1 MKQKR
6 YGTLYYRLAGLILLV
21 ILISAIIPP
30 LVFTHFSRQAF
41 SEDVRRQVIQNME
54 NTRRYLEQAGRPPE
68 EIEQLL
74 SNEMMHVQV
83 LEDLS
88 GLELQERQLKTLAKD
103 QVLFFTRPGQ
113 SIFHD
118 PLIILGAYQQEYVL
132 IELDIGPVF
141 RLSHRSNLLA
151 VLFSLLLGLLISALV
166 GYRLLKPVKRL
177 EAATR
182 KVAAGDFSVQIP
194 APRQRDEIASLV
206 ESFNRMI
213 QELRSVEILRG
224 NFVSDIS
231 HEFKTPLTAIEG
243 YAKLLEADCSP
254 EEQKEYIQ
262 IINEEAHRLS
272 RLADNILML
281 NRIEKGNIST
291 QRERVRLDE
300 QIRRALMLYEPKWAE
315 KRLELD
321 LELEEIF
328 FQGYESLLMQVWSN
342 LIENAVKFS
351 PAGGKLRLSLVRE
364 PGEVAFTI
372 ADEGEG
378 IPAEKQKHI
387 FDKFYK
393 ADPSRT
399 SEGNGLG
406 LSIVRQVVMLH
417 DGTIQVESQPGKG
430 AVFTIR
436 LPEIMVEEDV

>member
-88 GLELQERQLKTLAKD
+88 GLGLQERQLKTLAKD

-113 SIFHD
+113 SICHD
-118 PLIILGAYQQEYVL
+118 PLMILGAYQQKYVL

-351 PAGGKLRLSLVRE
+351 PVGGKLRLSLVRE